1 MCYLMPLEEII
12 QFKIISMNFTLYF
25 PVSLLNANR
34 SFNSYAESPKLHTYL
49 AAHRHVFILIRTAR
63 TLYETNSP
71 VVFSL
76 DMCTFSFHCLPGA
89 Y

>member
-1 MCYLMPLEEII
+1 MP
-12 QFKIISMNFTLYF
+12 
-25 PVSLLNANR
+25 LLNANRR

-71 VVFSL
+71 VVFF
-76 DMCTFSFHCLPGA
+76 T
-89 Y
+89 